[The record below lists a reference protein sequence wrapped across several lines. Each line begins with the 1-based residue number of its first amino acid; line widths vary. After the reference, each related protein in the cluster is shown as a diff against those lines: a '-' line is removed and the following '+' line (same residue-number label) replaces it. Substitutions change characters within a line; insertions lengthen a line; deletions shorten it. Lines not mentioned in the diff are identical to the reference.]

1 MCQIHTHIQRTFLNK
16 FKRSKNATKLKTWFL
31 YRKHSH
37 CKVAGFYVG
46 KNLNFISRW
55 LFFFLWNSLNK
66 QAHLKFYVDCK
77 LKKRCIFQMPSRHL
91 KGESTFPS
99 ESFRHLCKDDFKMY
113 TSLFGIGFSF
123 EHERSVNIIPLF
135 WLVFLW
141 SFVEVYDVQIHYY
154 GKRMMSYEKNASNV
168 IVFVRAI
175 LIVKRRVKSLRI
187 GLFAIGSVG

>member
-1 MCQIHTHIQRTFLNK
+1 
-16 FKRSKNATKLKTWFL
+16 
-31 YRKHSH
+31 
-37 CKVAGFYVG
+37 
-46 KNLNFISRW
+46 
-55 LFFFLWNSLNK
+55 
-66 QAHLKFYVDCK
+66 
-77 LKKRCIFQMPSRHL
+77 MPSRHL

-141 SFVEVYDVQIHYY
+141 SFVEVYKSITIPY

-175 LIVKRRVKSLRI
+175 LIVKRRVESLRI
-187 GLFAIGSVG
+187 GLFAIGSVGWLVSRCSLIFGSLNSFDSMPTITSLQQNNDIKLHFPVMYFTQVLTRVSQFICVD